1 MGYGTSRRAGTESLA
16 YHGGGWMVVCSDSG
30 AGGGLVC
37 GGAGQAVQGTE
48 V

>member
-1 MGYGTSRRAGTESLA
+1 VGTESLA
-16 YHGGGWMVVCSDSG
+16 YHSGGWMVVCSDSG